1 MEGVK
6 EWNQWRKLNP
16 DVPNEAWDPG
26 IYFQD
31 EPDLKGADLSGKDLR
46 EADLRRANLIEANL
60 AEADLRLTNLR
71 AARLIGANLRGAKL
85 IESDLFGADLRRA
98 DLREAMLFRAD
109 LFRADLTRAD
119 LSEAI
124 LREAN
129 LIEAKL
135 NGARLYSATLVRTN
149 LEGADL
155 TSCSVHGISVWD
167 VKLKGTIQSNL
178 VITPTYQSVIEVD
191 NLEVAQFIYLLLN
204 NEKIRHVIDTI
215 TSKVVL
221 ILGRFTEERKDVLDA
236 IREALRKRDYLP
248 ILFDFEKPSSQT
260 TVETIST
267 LAHMAKFVIA
277 DLTDAKSVVQELQAI
292 VPSCPSVAV
301 QPLLLSSQEEPGMFD
316 FLRKFPWVLET
327 HRYATMQTLLAE
339 LDQMV
344 ISPAEAKAKEL
355 TRK

>member
-1 MEGVK
+1 LGVINGVLFRLTVPNPEHLAKLMEGVK

-85 IESDLFGADLRRA
+85 IESDLFGADLR
-98 DLREAMLFRAD
+98 
-109 LFRADLTRAD
+109 RAD

-248 ILFDFEKPSSQT
+248 ILFDFEKPSS
-260 TVETIST
+260 TVT
-267 LAHMAKFVIA
+267 A
-277 DLTDAKSVVQELQAI
+277 
-292 VPSCPSVAV
+292 
-301 QPLLLSSQEEPGMFD
+301 
-316 FLRKFPWVLET
+316 
-327 HRYATMQTLLAE
+327 
-339 LDQMV
+339 
-344 ISPAEAKAKEL
+344 
-355 TRK
+355 